1 MAESGATVS
10 VPTDRVARSTQAMLV
25 VDENASCTQA
35 SLGACR
41 LLGLSRSELIGSE
54 LSAHLD
60 GASRE
65 RFDHIWAA
73 FRATGG
79 HAEPFTLQA
88 AGGAVQV
95 AVTVMPDLLPGSHLV
110 RLDRL
115 TAGRSLATEPPRGER
130 RPTAR
135 EREILALLADGA
147 TDGQIAGM
155 LALSPTTVQT
165 HVRNAK
171 AKLGATTRT
180 QAVALAIRLGLIRF
194 D

>member
-1 MAESGATVS
+1 MSESAPTAAA
-10 VPTDRVARSTQAMLV
+10 PTDRIARSTQAMLV
-25 VDENASCTQA
+25 VDDDATCTQA

-41 LLGLSRSELIGSE
+41 LLGISRTELVGSALSGLLNE
-54 LSAHLD
+54 D
-60 GASRE
+60 SRE
-65 RFDHIWAA
+65 RFEHIWLA

-79 HAEPFTLQA
+79 HADPFTVRTPA
-88 AGGAVQV
+88 AEVEV
-95 AVTVMPDLLPGSHLV
+95 AVTVMPDLLPGSHLI

-115 TAGRSLATEPPRGER
+115 ASSSGSLSESPRSER

-155 LALSPTTVQT
+155 LALSPATVQT

-180 QAVALAIRLGLIRF
+180 QAVALAIRLGLIVV